1 MRVLVIEDDAPLRR
15 AVAAALAQAGA
26 SVEEAGD
33 GEEGHYLAS
42 EYPFDV
48 AVVDLGLPKL
58 SGLDLIRRLRANG
71 SRLPILILTA
81 RGRWQE
87 KVEGLESG
95 ADDYL
100 TKPFEPP
107 ELIARVRALWR
118 RASGSAG
125 AVLSAGPYRIDLDAQ
140 QASCEGRPVELT
152 AFEFKLLEY
161 LARHRERV
169 VSRQELTDYLYP
181 HDEDRDSNVLEVL
194 IGRLRRK
201 IDPDGRWQP
210 IETVRGRGYRFV
222 LADG

>member
-1 MRVLVIEDDAPLRR
+1 MRVLLVEDEVPLRR
-15 AVAAALAQAGA
+15 AVAGVLHEAGA
-26 SVEEAGD
+26 SVREAAD
-33 GEEGHYLAS
+33 GLEGHYLAS

-48 AVVDLGLPKL
+48 AIIDLGLP
-58 SGLDLIRRLRANG
+58 GLPGLELIRRLRAAG

-107 ELIARVRALWR
+107 ELVARVRALWR
-118 RASGSAG
+118 RASGSIG
-125 AVLSAGPYRIDLDAQ
+125 TVLSVGPYRIDFDAQ
-140 QASCEGRPVELT
+140 QLTCDGAQVELT
-152 AFEFKLLEY
+152 AFEFRLFEY

-169 VSRQELTDYLYP
+169 VSRQELADYLYP

-194 IGRLRRK
+194 IARLRRK
-201 IDPDGRWQP
+201 TDPHGRWQP
-210 IETVRGRGYRFV
+210 IETVRGRGYRF
-222 LADG
+222 AAPAA